1 MLALALGLLVMG
13 TWIAPAQDIDA
24 APSEE
29 MPVKKSKKK
38 NKKKKKKTA
47 AKAKGGAVVQA
58 LKKVKRVSGR
68 VNQKAIVYVY
78 LQSASWCAPCRKI
91 MPEVVKMYK
100 AMRRDGRVEIVLVGH
115 DRSPEEVKTY
125 IEGYKCKMPAVSKDD
140 KNVDKL
146 PGFSV
151 AGGIP
156 DAIIVDAN
164 GKLLG
169 RGYPTSVLPNWKE
182 IADKAEEELKAAEE
196 QPEEPEADEPSD
208 EPSDELAPDDE
219 I

>member
-1 MLALALGLLVMG
+1 MKTIQMLALALGLLVMG
-13 TWIAPAQDIDA
+13 TWIAPAQDIDS

-29 MPVKKSKKK
+29 MPVKK
-38 NKKKKKKTA
+38 NKKKKKKKGG

-78 LQSASWCAPCRKI
+78 LQSASWCGPCRKI

-100 AMRRDGRVEIVLVGH
+100 EMRKDGRVEMILVGH
-115 DRSPEEVKTY
+115 DHSPEEVKAY
-125 IEGYKCKMPAVSKDD
+125 IEGYKCKMPAISKDG
-140 KNVDKL
+140 KNVEKL

-169 RGYPTSVLPNWKE
+169 RGYPTIVLPNWKE
-182 IADKAEEELKAAEE
+182 LADQVEKELNSAEE
-196 QPEEPEADEPSD
+196 QPEVPAEDAASD
-208 EPSDELAPDDE
+208 EPASGDE